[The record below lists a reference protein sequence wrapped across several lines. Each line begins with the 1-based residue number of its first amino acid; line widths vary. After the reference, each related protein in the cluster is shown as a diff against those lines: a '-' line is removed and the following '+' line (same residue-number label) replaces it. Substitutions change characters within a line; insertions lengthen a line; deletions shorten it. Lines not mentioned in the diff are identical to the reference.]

1 LLVRIVAVLLA
12 ILLAGNGLVM
22 LFAGPWWYDHV
33 PGVIATGPYNA
44 HFVRDI
50 GSAYL
55 VAGGAMAAYL
65 AWPRTAWSAVVAS
78 AAFQLLHVGVHVFD
92 AACGTKPFAD
102 VARDFAGVYLPAI
115 LTALIAFRKPT
126 QKSTASA

>member
-1 LLVRIVAVLLA
+1 MIRILSALLA
-12 ILLAGNGLVM
+12 VILAGNGVVM

-55 VAGGAMAAYL
+55 VAGGALAAYL
-65 AWPRTAWSAVVAS
+65 FWPRVAWSAVVAS

-92 AACGTKPFAD
+92 AVCGTKPLAD
-102 VARDFAGVYLPAI
+102 VARDFAGVYLPA
-115 LTALIAFRKPT
+115 LATLALALARPKERRL
-126 QKSTASA
+126 